1 MMYSVPYEYL
11 KCKVDVRIT
20 DTTIEIFYNHN
31 RIASHM
37 RKYGRKG
44 QYSTITEHMPET
56 HRQYLE
62 WNGEMFREQ
71 AEGIGENT
79 FQVIDAMLKS
89 RTVEQQAYNGCMNLL
104 KLGDKY
110 CNSRI
115 EEACKKALTYTSS
128 PSYKCVKDILVN
140 LKEASLEENTKK
152 NPYGITRGASYY
164 RR

>member
-1 MMYSVPYEYL
+1 
-11 KCKVDVRIT
+11 
-20 DTTIEIFYNHN
+20 
-31 RIASHM
+31 
-37 RKYGRKG
+37 
-44 QYSTITEHMPET
+44 
-56 HRQYLE
+56 
-62 WNGEMFREQ
+62 
-71 AEGIGENT
+71 
-79 FQVIDAMLKS
+79 MLKS